1 MGNSNCLKGLN
12 FFMLVLISVVN
23 IHVVYSQDMKLDSSR
38 INSIIA
44 DISMEREAPQVFVIT
59 DKENVALINRYID
72 ARNREKEIKEN
83 ELMLAK
89 ENTLG
94 ERYKK
99 GDKTTIPQIIGI
111 LKSRDGLAIS
121 DLFNELELEYDA
133 TKRTILFLDHSIK
146 KELFPLIEEPE
157 LERTIV
163 QFLGYNRVEG
173 YIKLFEE
180 RLLSGKSTNEDRIL
194 YWLGSDGTSEKTV
207 DYCINPNEVKSSALF
222 VGGLRPFLENGT
234 PEIKVKILNFM
245 TEIALENPVK
255 ENYFESAFEEDSF
268 IINEVKIEGEINV
281 FGKTYTITGFSQ
293 KRKELLI
300 MNCISEVFAHGN
312 TEQKEK
318 VKNALLKSIDNFEN
332 EELKATLKNNFKITF
347 FETYDPSKQIE
358 IIENTNQF
366 TVLNNF
372 NRLCYKI
379 SEEKKLAP
387 EVYVALFKKFDL
399 IEKIRRKEAW
409 FFTDIFKYLPNFTEL
424 TQAYIEDDIIK
435 QEMLER
441 YDRVNQTEDYTDKYI
456 RDIGLVDND
465 FDAVVFKTNDFSYDD
480 LVIYKSLYKA
490 GISIEF
496 DTESSAYPADHDNL
510 ILEFVKYTK
519 GKLSEVKAYQ
529 EIKFDA
535 SPEES
540 IHTPLYVIHKDKC
553 YIIFPENYKD
563 WYDVT
568 TVVDL
573 VNTMLEEEGIKEEF
587 VSVNTGDQTN
597 YYIFGER
604 EKVEKLKKEY
614 KLDYTYEEEGYYDER

>member
-1 MGNSNCLKGLN
+1 
-12 FFMLVLISVVN
+12 MLVLISVVN
-23 IHVVYSQDMKLDSSR
+23 MHVVYSQDMKSDSSR

-44 DISMEREAPQVFVIT
+44 DISMGRETPQLFVIT

-83 ELMLAK
+83 ELKLAK

-99 GDKTTIPQIIGI
+99 GDKTTIPQIIAI
-111 LKSRDGLAIS
+111 LKSRDESAIS
-121 DLFNELELEYDA
+121 DLFNELELEDDT
-133 TKRTILFLDHSIK
+133 TKRTRLFLDDSVK

-180 RLLSGKSTNEDRIL
+180 RLLSGKSTNKDRIL

-207 DYCINPNEVKSSALF
+207 DYCISPNEVKSSALF
-222 VGGLRPFLENGT
+222 VGDLRPFLENGT
-234 PEIKVKILNFM
+234 PEIKAKILNFM
-245 TEIALENPVK
+245 TEIVLNNPVK
-255 ENYFESAFEEDSF
+255 ESF
-268 IINEVKIEGEINV
+268 FKDRPSRDTYLVSDFRIEGEIHV
-281 FGKTYTITGFSQ
+281 SGETYTIAGSTLSQ
-293 KRKELLI
+293 KRKEELI
-300 MNCISEVFAHGN
+300 LQCIFDVLKHGDKK
-312 TEQKEK
+312 QKEEIK
-318 VKNALLKSIDNFEN
+318 DTVLKSVESFEN
-332 EELKATLKNNFKITF
+332 EEAKMF
-347 FETYDPSKQIE
+347 FESEFNRLAFGTYDAQKQIE
-358 IIENTNQF
+358 IIENTHQF

-372 NRLCYKI
+372 NQLCYKI

-441 YDRVNQTEDYTDKYI
+441 YDRVNQTEEYTDKYI

-465 FDAVVFKTNDFSYDD
+465 FDAVVFKTNDFFYGDM
-480 LVIYKSLYKA
+480 VIYKSLYKA

-496 DTESSAYPADHDNL
+496 DTESISYPADNDNL
-510 ILEFVKYTK
+510 LLNFVKHTR
-519 GKLSEVKAYQ
+519 GKLSGVKAYQ
-529 EIKFDA
+529 EVKFDA

-540 IHTPLYVIHKDKC
+540 IDTQLYVIHKDKC
-553 YIIFPENYKD
+553 YIIFPENYRD
-563 WYDVT
+563 WYNVT

-587 VSVNTGDQTN
+587 VSVDTGDQTT

>member
-1 MGNSNCLKGLN
+1 
-12 FFMLVLISVVN
+12 MLVLISVVN
-23 IHVVYSQDMKLDSSR
+23 IHVVYSQDMKSDSSR

-44 DISMEREAPQVFVIT
+44 DISMGREATQLFVIT
-59 DKENVALINRYID
+59 DRENVALINRYID

-83 ELMLAK
+83 ELKLAK
-89 ENTLG
+89 ENMLG

-99 GDKTTIPQIIGI
+99 GDKTTIPQIIAI
-111 LKSRDGLAIS
+111 LKSRDVIAIS

-133 TKRTILFLDHSIK
+133 TKRTTLFLDDSIK

-157 LERTIV
+157 LEHTIV

-222 VGGLRPFLENGT
+222 GEDLSLFLQNGT

-245 TEIALENPVK
+245 TEIVLKNPVK
-255 ENYFESAFEEDSF
+255 ESFFYDTPSEDTYLPSDF
-268 IINEVKIEGEINV
+268 ITVEIHTS
-281 FGKTYTITGFSQ
+281 GKTYTITGFSQ

-318 VKNALLKSIDNFEN
+318 VKKAFLKSIDNFEN

-358 IIENTNQF
+358 IIENTHQF

-372 NRLCYKI
+372 NRLCHKI

-424 TQAYIEDDIIK
+424 TQAYIEDDITK

-441 YDRVNQTEDYTDKYI
+441 YDRVNQTEEYTDKYI

-510 ILEFVKYTK
+510 ILEFVKHTR
-519 GKLSEVKAYQ
+519 GKLSGVKAYQ
-529 EIKFDA
+529 ETRFNAPKDSTDTQLFV
-535 SPEES
+535 
-540 IHTPLYVIHKDKC
+540 TYKDKC
-553 YIIFPENYKD
+553 YVMFPENFGD
-563 WYDVT
+563 WYDMDT
-568 TVVDL
+568 FL
-573 VNTMLEEEGIKEEF
+573 NLLNTIVKEAGIKEEF
-587 VSVNTGDQTN
+587 VAVYTGDQYAN
-597 YYIFGER
+597 YIFGER
-604 EKVEKLKKEY
+604 KKVEKLKKDY
-614 KLDYTYEEEGYYDER
+614 KLDYTYEEEGY

>member
-23 IHVVYSQDMKLDSSR
+23 IHVVYSQDMKSDSSR

-44 DISMEREAPQVFVIT
+44 DISMGREATQLFVIT
-59 DKENVALINRYID
+59 DRENVALINRYID

-83 ELMLAK
+83 ELKLAK
-89 ENTLG
+89 ENMLG

-99 GDKTTIPQIIGI
+99 GDKTTIPQIIAI
-111 LKSRDGLAIS
+111 LKSRDVIAIS

-133 TKRTILFLDHSIK
+133 TKRTTLFLDDSIK

-157 LERTIV
+157 LEHTIV

-222 VGGLRPFLENGT
+222 GEDLSLFLQNGT

-245 TEIALENPVK
+245 TEIVLKNPVK
-255 ENYFESAFEEDSF
+255 ESFFYDTPSEDTYLPSDF
-268 IINEVKIEGEINV
+268 ITVEIHTS
-281 FGKTYTITGFSQ
+281 GKTYTITGFSQ

-318 VKNALLKSIDNFEN
+318 VKKAFLKSIDNFEN

-358 IIENTNQF
+358 IIENTHQF

-372 NRLCYKI
+372 NRLCHKI

-424 TQAYIEDDIIK
+424 TQAYIEDDITK

-441 YDRVNQTEDYTDKYI
+441 YDRVNQTEEYTDKYI

-510 ILEFVKYTK
+510 ILEFVKHTR
-519 GKLSEVKAYQ
+519 GKLSGVKAYQ
-529 EIKFDA
+529 ETRFNAPKDSTDTQLFV
-535 SPEES
+535 
-540 IHTPLYVIHKDKC
+540 TYKDKC
-553 YIIFPENYKD
+553 YVMFPENFGD
-563 WYDVT
+563 WYDMDT
-568 TVVDL
+568 FL
-573 VNTMLEEEGIKEEF
+573 NLLNTIVKEAGIKEEF
-587 VSVNTGDQTN
+587 VAVYTGDQYAN
-597 YYIFGER
+597 YIFGER
-604 EKVEKLKKEY
+604 KKVEKLKKDY
-614 KLDYTYEEEGYYDER
+614 KLDYTYEEEGY